1 MDCELREKIIS
12 KLIST
17 NANSEALKDF
27 KDAFSEFRKFMK
39 KVIVKDEGGVVL
51 KLKKVESD
59 LTLISAFP
67 DLFKK
72 NIITIG
78 GGFSAGKSEFINSFT
93 NIKLPVNI
101 DPTTAIATYVLKGND
116 EIIACSYKGA
126 KVDLKEIDKNF
137 LQILSHQF
145 IKSFKFNI
153 KELLEYLVVA
163 TKMSY
168 ENICFV
174 DTPGYNPSKKEE
186 DFETASKYLKN
197 SEVLIWLIG
206 LDSSGTIPS
215 SDLNF
220 LEKLGLENKKLYVV
234 LNKAD
239 LKGISDLEDIIDEIK
254 DVLEDY
260 SIEYEG
266 ISAYSAIFKE
276 EFLFEKKSLFK
287 FLEEENSEKLIVK
300 DIINEFQ
307 KIYLLYKLSLE
318 REKKEK
324 KVIYNTLHSL
334 SMDLLEEDLDSENA
348 FLRVEDLKSYFKFR
362 KEKLFEVLDEIFF
375 KFEKSLI
382 SLFGI
387 NASLNLD
394 FYIENIDLTEDIY
407 TQIDNILNKK
417 VDDDIEFDFD

>member
-1 MDCELREKIIS
+1 MNCELREEIIS

-17 NANSEALKDF
+17 TPNSEALKDF
-27 KDAFSEFRKFMK
+27 KDAFSEFREFMK
-39 KVIVKDEGGVVL
+39 KVIVKDEGEVVL
-51 KLKKVESD
+51 KLKKIEED

-93 NIKLPVNI
+93 NIKLPVNL

-137 LQILSHQF
+137 LKILSHQF

-163 TKMSY
+163 TNMDY

-220 LEKLGLENKKLYVV
+220 LEKLGLENKKLFIV

-239 LKGISDLEDIIDEIK
+239 LKGMTDLEDIIEEIK
-254 DVLEDY
+254 DVLDDY
-260 SIEYEG
+260 SVEYEG
-266 ISAYSAIFKE
+266 ISAYSSILKE
-276 EFLFEKKSLFK
+276 EFLFDKTSLFE
-287 FLEEENSEKLIVK
+287 FLEKENIEKLIIK
-300 DIINEFQ
+300 DIISELQ
-307 KIYLLYKLSLE
+307 KIYLLYRLSLE
-318 REKKEK
+318 REKKGK
-324 KVIYNTLHSL
+324 KEIYKTLHSL
-334 SMDLLEEDLDSENA
+334 SIDLLEEDLDSENA
-348 FLRVEDLKSYFKFR
+348 FLRLEDLKSYFRFR
-362 KEKLFEVLDEIFF
+362 KDDLFEVLDEIFF
-375 KFEKSLI
+375 KFEKALI

-387 NASLNLD
+387 NASLDLD
-394 FYIENIDLTEDIY
+394 FYIEEVDLTEDIY
-407 TQIDNILNKK
+407 VQIDKILNNKL
-417 VDDDIEFDFD
+417 DEDIEFDFD